1 MRESEFEFIRTLI
14 YERSRIS
21 LGADK
26 RELVAARVAKR
37 VRAVQ
42 VASFAAYCRLL
53 QSPGSEEEFIHLI
66 DIISTHHTA
75 FFRENGHFQFI
86 RERVVPEMLA
96 RARNEAW
103 PCFRAWSAA
112 CSSGEEPYSLA
123 ITLKEAMHGRTWPWH
138 IEATDISHRVVDEAS
153 AGIYGAEALRPVPA
167 SHRRAHFQRGIGP
180 QEGKFRVKAALRDA
194 VSFRPFN
201 LFSAA
206 LPFSGLFQVI
216 LCRNVMI
223 YFDRASQQELVTR
236 LARQLVP
243 GGYLLVGHAESLNGI
258 DHLLQMVQPAVY
270 RQPLAA

>member
-37 VRAVQ
+37 LRAIRVPT
-42 VASFAAYCRLL
+42 FAAYCRLL
-53 QSPGSEEEFIHLI
+53 QSPDSEAEFIELI
-66 DIISTHHTA
+66 DVISTHHTA

-86 RERVVPEMLA
+86 REKIVPEMLA
-96 RARNEAW
+96 RAQAERW
-103 PCFRAWSAA
+103 PAFRAWSAA

-123 ITLKEAMHGRTWPWH
+123 ITLTEALHGRAWPWQV
-138 IEATDISHRVVDEAS
+138 EATDISHRVVDAAS
-153 AGIYGAEALRPVPA
+153 AGIYGEESLAPVPA

-180 QEGKFRVKAALRDA
+180 QEGNYRVKASLRA
-194 VSFRPFN
+194 GVHFRPFN
-201 LFSAA
+201 LFGGPP
-206 LPFSGLFQVI
+206 PFSGLFQVI

-223 YFDRASQQELVTR
+223 YFDRASQQELVTK
-236 LARQLVP
+236 LAGHLVP
-243 GGYLLVGHAESLNGI
+243 GGYLLVGHAESLTGI
-258 DHLLQMVQPAVY
+258 DHFLQMVKPAVY

>member
-1 MRESEFEFIRTLI
+1 MTDSEFEFIRTLI

-37 VRAVQ
+37 LRAVRL
-42 VASFAAYCRLL
+42 ATFGAYCRLL
-53 QSPGSEEEFIHLI
+53 QSPDSEEELVHLI
-66 DIISTHHTA
+66 DVVSTHHTA
-75 FFRENGHFQFI
+75 FFRENGHFEFI
-86 RERVVPEMLA
+86 RDQVVPEMLA
-96 RARNEAW
+96 RARGERW
-103 PCFRAWSAA
+103 PAFRAWSAA

-123 ITLKEAMHGRTWPWH
+123 LTLKEALHGRAWPWH
-138 IEATDISHRVVDEAS
+138 IEATDISHRVVDAAS
-153 AGIYGAEALRPVPA
+153 AGIYGAESLSPVPV

-180 QEGKFRVKAALRDA
+180 QAGNFRVKAALRSG

-201 LFSAA
+201 LFAA
-206 LPFSGLFQVI
+206 TLPFAGPFQVI

-223 YFDRASQQELVTR
+223 YFDRASQQELVNK

-258 DHLLQMVQPAVY
+258 EHLLQVVKPAVY